1 MKAGGRKLT
10 SVSEYD
16 LNISSF
22 FEDLIYKDENELPV
36 FRLFI
41 DGEWQDGKGERI
53 EVITPFDGG
62 HFAYLSTAS
71 LNQAGHAVDA
81 AKENQKMIR
90 ELAGIERV
98 EILQEARH
106 ILLEREEEMARALML
121 EGGKTRDDAIG
132 EIHSLASRM
141 SLTMEDARKI
151 FGEYMPGDWS
161 KDTSKKMALVI
172 REPVGVVLAIG
183 PFNYPLY
190 IPGSKI
196 IPALLAGNSV
206 IVKPATETPIST
218 ILFTQILN
226 AAGVPKGTVSVINGP
241 GSTVGKALASNQYVS
256 MISFTGSTGGGNSI
270 VSVAGIKKLHL
281 ELGGKAYAIVLGDA
295 DIDLAAKKIVDGSFR
310 NAGQRC
316 DAISAVLTVK
326 KVSKQLTERI
336 LNYGK
341 EYRLGDPL
349 KDDGVKVGPLVNEDA
364 AVRVK
369 ALIEDALKK
378 GASLLMGGKVR
389 DCYVEPTILGNVPVS
404 ARILWEETFG
414 PVIPIHAVKDREEAI
429 AVSLQS
435 RYGLDSCIFSNNF
448 YDIWRVSKSLSV
460 GEVTVNDMPRHGI
473 GYFPFGGTRSSGTG
487 REGVGFSIDEMTNL
501 KTIVFNLEP
510 GAMGKKV
517 F

>member
-1 MKAGGRKLT
+1 MKPMERKLT
-10 SVSEYD
+10 KVSEYR
-16 LNISSF
+16 LSLSSF
-22 FEDLIYKDENELPV
+22 FDDLICKDEDELPL
-36 FRLFI
+36 FRLFA
-41 DGEWQDGKGERI
+41 DGEWQDGKGGRI
-53 EVITPFDGG
+53 EVMTPFDGG
-62 HFAYLSTAS
+62 HFAYLSAAS
-71 LNQAGHAVDA
+71 SDQAAHAVDA
-81 AKENQKMIR
+81 AKENQKRIR

-106 ILLEREEEMARALML
+106 ILLEREEEMTRALML
-121 EGGKTRDDAIG
+121 EGGKTRDDATG

-196 IPALLAGNSV
+196 IPAILAGNSV

-218 ILFTQILN
+218 ILFAQILN
-226 AAGVPKGTVSVINGP
+226 AAGVPKGTVSVVNGP
-241 GSTVGKALASNQYVS
+241 GSTVGRALASDEDVS

-295 DIDLAAKKIVDGSFR
+295 DIGLAAKKIVDGSFR

-316 DAISAVLTVK
+316 DAISAVLAVRQ
-326 KVSKQLTERI
+326 VSKALTEDI
-336 LNYGK
+336 INYGK
-341 EYRLGDPL
+341 EYKLGDPL
-349 KDDGVKVGPLVNEDA
+349 KDGSVKVGPLVNEGA
-364 AVRVK
+364 AGRVK
-369 ALIEDALKK
+369 GLIEDAVEN
-378 GASLLMGGKVR
+378 GAKLLMGGKVR
-389 DCYVEPTILGNVPVS
+389 DCYVEPTILGDVPES
-404 ARILWEETFG
+404 AKILWEETFG
-414 PVIPIHAVKDREEAI
+414 PVIPIHTVEDREEAI
-429 AVSLQS
+429 AVSLKS

-448 YDIWRVSKSLSV
+448 YDIWRVSKALPV
-460 GEVTVNDMPRHGI
+460 GEVTINDMPRHGI